1 MTSNDGGYYP
11 PPGGQPWGGPQG
23 PPPGFPG
30 HPGYPQQ
37 PPPKGK
43 GKWPWIIGIGAGVV
57 VLVLVAVVGLAA
69 IGSGGDGNEDALP
82 RTEVTY
88 EVTGTVGSVE
98 LYYSGTEGLEHFE
111 TVTLPWRETVTL
123 EGEDAYFEVSVR
135 RAKRSDE
142 ELACR
147 VMANGRAIAEERSV
161 GEFVGCGGRLNE
173 Q

>member
-11 PPGGQPWGGPQG
+11 PPG
-23 PPPGFPG
+23 FPG
-30 HPGYPQQ
+30 HPGYPQQQ

-43 GKWPWIIGIGAGVV
+43 GKWPWIIGIFAGLV

-69 IGSGGDGNEDALP
+69 IGSGGDDNEDALP

-88 EVTGTVGSVE
+88 EVTGAVGSVE
-98 LYYSGTEGLEHFE
+98 LVYYSDQGTTQLKTAALPWSE
-111 TVTLPWRETVTL
+111 TVML

-135 RAKRSDE
+135 RAERSDE